1 MSVQHMADVEEEIK
15 EWVNEYI
22 KVLNTG
28 KTKFVE
34 KNVDYEAMYNKD
46 GEIYGKYGLSK
57 KMSLEEYED
66 SFKSNTLYYMKKGWD
81 KKFEFE
87 SYELKDDEAHVKI
100 KAEGAKRQ
108 DQPLIIKKIKGKW
121 KLIWIPTWGF

>member
-1 MSVQHMADVEEEIK
+1 MADVEEEIK
-15 EWVNEYI
+15 EWVNQYI

-34 KNVDYEAMYNKD
+34 ENVDYEAMYNKD

-57 KMSLEEYED
+57 KMSLKEYEE
-66 SFKSNTLYYMKKGWD
+66 SFKTQTLFFMKNGWD

-108 DQPLIIKKIKGKW
+108 DQPLIIKKFKKKW
-121 KLIWIPTWGF
+121 KLI

>member
-1 MSVQHMADVEEEIK
+1 MANEEEEIK
-15 EWVNEYI
+15 EFVAEYI

-34 KNVDYEAMYNKD
+34 KNIDYEAMYNKD

-57 KMSLEEYED
+57 KMSLKEYEE
-66 SFKSNTLYYMKKGWD
+66 SFKTNTLFFMKQGWS
-81 KKFEFE
+81 KVFEFE
-87 SYELKDDEAHVKI
+87 SYEMKGDEAHVKI

-108 DQPLIIKKIKGKW
+108 DQPLILKKIKKDW
-121 KLIWIPTWGF
+121 KLIWLPTWGF